1 MCCSHGEY
9 VNKKEQKEQKIVELN
24 PRGINCARHHRF
36 YGTVVGGVEQRYG
49 DQPCRTIWVCG
60 AAESSENF
68 CLLAISHLRL
78 IRTSG
83 SPHHRTYG
91 VRKPGTTVRAILPDF
106 PASLAIGQSE
116 LRPGIEPP
124 TSRSVV
130 YPITTR
136 LSYHVM
142 IELLLVLRG
151 GFGECLPPKSTMENV
166 MQTVVRVEN
175 SPTYVK
181 FTENRSAE
189 REAVRVL
196 WERLATF
203 FHP

>member
-1 MCCSHGEY
+1 MACWMVLDVGVFETYHDISER
-9 VNKKEQKEQKIVELN
+9 VELN

-36 YGTVVGGVEQRYG
+36 YGTVVGGVEQHYG

-91 VRKPGTTVRAILPDF
+91 VRTPGTTVRAILPDF

-116 LRPGIEPP
+116 QRPGIEPP
-124 TSRSVV
+124 TSRLVV
-130 YPITTR
+130 YRTTTTGAGPIIRNR
-136 LSYHVM
+136 L
-142 IELLLVLRG
+142 LRIGFLNG
-151 GFGECLPPKSTMENV
+151 GFL
-166 MQTVVRVEN
+166 QA
-175 SPTYVK
+175 
-181 FTENRSAE
+181 F
-189 REAVRVL
+189 L
-196 WERLATF
+196 F
-203 FHP
+203 